1 MLASLGVPMTEEMR
15 LSWSA
20 SSLPGNSGLPSSI
33 SARMQPAR
41 TKGFVG
47 FDLQFVISIEFSE
60 LQKGMHRVGMQLGP
74 EPARDVYTW
83 GLNL

>member
-1 MLASLGVPMTEEMR
+1 MLASLGVPITEEIL

-41 TKGFVG
+41 TRGCTNYVRQCIVTG
-47 FDLQFVISIEFSE
+47 TLHS
-60 LQKGMHRVGMQLGP
+60 P
-74 EPARDVYTW
+74 EGTLINMYT
-83 GLNL
+83 